1 MEEMIE
7 PIEQKT
13 KEPKLFKWAL
23 WWGLGIVMVCLTI
36 LLINGESLGDLGG
49 PMIDALYRRIYQFG
63 LFPVILYIGLVGGDC
78 VQVMGKREIVDWN
91 NIPIADGF
99 ICCSYWMVGVFINTV
114 FRSHYTHLF

>member
-13 KEPKLFKWAL
+13 KEQKLFKWAL

-49 PMIDALYRRIYQFG
+49 PMIFWRRLCSDHGETGNCG
-63 LFPVILYIGLVGGDC
+63 L
-78 VQVMGKREIVDWN
+78 E
-91 NIPIADGF
+91 
-99 ICCSYWMVGVFINTV
+99 
-114 FRSHYTHLF
+114 